1 MKSIA
6 DNLAVAAQL
15 VKDDDLILY
24 ILSGLG
30 PDYNTLV
37 VSVTSRVE
45 AISIADLHG
54 LLLSHETR
62 LESLNLIEEGLC
74 QVNLT
79 LRNSNTS
86 QKNENSFRKNN
97 ISNNNNDRFGR
108 GRGRGRGGRYN
119 MGHGQSH
126 NPTGSSQCQD
136 RATGKVLL
144 EERLE
149 DDLYKLLSIGR
160 SDLRSFNK
168 PQAFLVTKPSLDV
181 WHIRLGHP
189 SIKVIQSVGNVGNQ
203 LTHGQFSQ
211 LVQLLNQANVT
222 QPDVSLADPNATVVC
237 ADATELCLDSN

>member
-30 PDYNTLV
+30 PDFNTLV

-62 LESLNLIEEGLC
+62 LESLNLIEEDLDEVEVVVVVVDIIWVM
-74 QVNLT
+74 VNLIIPRSLLNVNLYSPIMSLSVET
-79 LRNSNTS
+79 TVVMSKLWLVM
-86 QKNENSFRKNN
+86 E
-97 ISNNNNDRFGR
+97 
-108 GRGRGRGGRYN
+108 
-119 MGHGQSH
+119 
-126 NPTGSSQCQD
+126 QD

-144 EERLE
+144 EGRLE

-181 WHIRLGHP
+181 WHIHLGHP